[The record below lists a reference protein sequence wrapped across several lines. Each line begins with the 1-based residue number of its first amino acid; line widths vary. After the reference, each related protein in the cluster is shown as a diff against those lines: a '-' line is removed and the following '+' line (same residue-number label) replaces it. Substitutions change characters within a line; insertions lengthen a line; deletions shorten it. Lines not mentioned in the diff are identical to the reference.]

1 MAVFEELDE
10 VGGIPALY
18 SHLLHIEWWP
28 CGYFWPVD
36 SDRLAHPLWA
46 GQQELLR
53 SAISIFRGQES
64 DNVLHVLSMEKA
76 HGGKWHQ
83 PPSGLGQETHT
94 HHGP

>member
-1 MAVFEELDE
+1 M
-10 VGGIPALY
+10 VGAFLPIFPTSCTLNGGHVAT
-18 SHLLHIEWWP
+18 SGQWTVTGW
-28 CGYFWPVD
+28 
-36 SDRLAHPLWA
+36 HPLWA

-64 DNVLHVLSMEKA
+64 DNVTATFLVEKA